1 MATVLICRRFP
12 RPSRVITFSTTA
24 KCKAESGSNE
34 NKQKK
39 EENPETGN
47 AGTEST
53 ATIQL
58 LKPLDYRVL
67 YHPSAYAASRA
78 ASQQHAAGSS
88 AQALGDAFTSP
99 GTAQLQHPFASASPQ
114 ALPPVRNALP
124 KPKPKALLER
134 SISTRFSAAQT
145 KEEMEKERKEMH
157 DSKEDPRMF
166 QKGRPEYRSLSYDSS
181 EPVETLPL
189 EEGDSILHNVARCRG
204 SQSPGTIR
212 DCLSQLS
219 RWPVAQHTAL
229 LSEPR
234 FNTLCRSAASN
245 VGMFSTSELIDILK
259 ACVRLV
265 LPATHPLLNACENEF
280 CRRVWDMNLE
290 QLLLVADCWRCL
302 ERSVPS
308 YLSILFSYANMHWR
322 DLTLPQF
329 VQLVYIIGEG
339 RRSPVDLMQKV
350 ESTILKYLDS
360 FTLEEVGAICLGLFK
375 SLSGISDNVMKK
387 IADRVSLQMEGMS
400 TYALVNVLK
409 MLRYARM
416 DHLPLL
422 KELGKVIP
430 SRIPEIN
437 IQGIMHITLT
447 CSSLH
452 YFDEGVMA
460 AVAMSLPSKVTY
472 CRSKDAAKFLWSFGC
487 LDYEP
492 PNEEEF
498 YSSLIEQMHRK
509 LHEFRKFPEH
519 LLTGLLGL
527 AFVKRFPEELIDYA
541 LRDEFVRKTR
551 GSKYELQKDL
561 FTLSKSVEIECP
573 NYRGSRLPPQLY
585 QEMTEMV
592 LNFAEQEIYVR
603 PEIVEAS
610 SLLENMLGGPEY
622 VKNHMILPHTRSSDL
637 EVHLTMDGRPI
648 PFNFKES
655 IADKKLKDMGVS
667 LTDELMTQLIKG
679 RSNSQSPIKVE
690 NEARFPD
697 QERGEEAQTPCVADH
712 ATLSGGA
719 LTADARLQVEPK
731 LGRNLEA
738 PLSLTLNQHLPG
750 VKLAIQVSNRNHYC
764 YCSKRLLGLHR
775 LKRRQ
780 LQLLGYVVV
789 ELPFWDWFPLLKR
802 TRLEKLSYL
811 HYKVFDPALLSGA
824 S

>member
-12 RPSRVITFSTTA
+12 RLSSMTAFSTTA
-24 KCKAESGSNE
+24 KCKAESRSGKSKRE
-34 NKQKK
+34 K
-39 EENPETGN
+39 EANPETDN
-47 AGTEST
+47 SGTESV

-58 LKPLDYRVL
+58 LNPLDYRVL
-67 YHPSAYAASRA
+67 YNPSAYAKSRA
-78 ASQQHAAGSS
+78 ASQQHAAGNSVE
-88 AQALGDAFTSP
+88 ALGDTFTSP
-99 GTAQLQHPFASASPQ
+99 GTAQARCTFGASSSQ
-114 ALPPVRNALP
+114 ALPPVRNVLP
-124 KPKPKALLER
+124 KSKPKPLLKQTV
-134 SISTRFSAAQT
+134 STDFSAVKT
-145 KEEMEKERKEMH
+145 KEEAEKEVRELH

-166 QKGRPEYRSLSYDSS
+166 QKGRPEYRSLSYDRFDQ
-181 EPVETLPL
+181 VETLPL
-189 EEGDSILHNVARCRG
+189 EEGDVILQSVAKLKG
-204 SQSPGTIR
+204 SQSPGTIADYFR
-212 DCLSQLS
+212 KLS
-219 RWPVAQHTAL
+219 RLPVEQHAAL
-229 LSEPR
+229 VSKSR
-234 FNTLCRSAASN
+234 FNTLCHCAVENIRL
-245 VGMFSTSELIDILK
+245 FSTSDLTDILK

-265 LPATHPLLNACENEF
+265 VPPTHSLLDACENEF
-280 CRRVWDMNLE
+280 CRRVWDMNLD
-290 QLLLVADCWRCL
+290 QALLVADCWRCL

-308 YLSILFSYANMHWR
+308 YLSILFSYANIHWK

-350 ESTILKYLDS
+350 ESMTLKYLDS

-375 SLSGISDNVMKK
+375 SLSGISDHVMRK
-387 IADRVSLQMEGMS
+387 IADRVSQQMEDMS

-409 MLRYARM
+409 MLRYTRM

-430 SRIPEIN
+430 AQIPSIN

-452 YFDEGVMA
+452 YFDEGIMA

-509 LHEFRKFPEH
+509 LHEVWKFPEH

-527 AFVKRFPEELIDYA
+527 AFVRRFPEELIDYA
-541 LRDEFVRKTR
+541 LRDEFVRKAR
-551 GSKYELQKDL
+551 GSKYELKKDL

-573 NYRGSRLPPQLY
+573 SYQGSRLPPQLY
-585 QEMTEMV
+585 QEMTEMA

-603 PEIVEAS
+603 PEIVEAA
-610 SLLENMLGGPEY
+610 SLLESMLGGPEY
-622 VKNHMILPHTRSSDL
+622 VKKHMILPHTRSSDL
-637 EVHLTMDGRPI
+637 EVHLAMDGRPI
-648 PFNFKES
+648 PFNLKEPV
-655 IADKKLKDMGVS
+655 ADKKLEDIGVT
-667 LTDELMTQLIKG
+667 LTDDLMSQLIKG
-679 RSNSQSPIKVE
+679 TCNSQSPVE
-690 NEARFPD
+690 VEREARIPG
-697 QERGEEAQTPCVADH
+697 QERREEAQTSH
-712 ATLSGGA
+712 AGDCAALSGGG
-719 LTADARLQVEPK
+719 LITDTRSRHCP
-731 LGRNLEA
+731 EA
-738 PLSLTLNQHLPG
+738 PCSLALNLQPRC

-764 YCSKRLLGLHR
+764 YCSKRLLGLHC

-780 LQLLGYVVV
+780 LRQLGYVVV
-789 ELPFWDWFPLLKR
+789 ELPFWEWFPLLKH

-811 HYKVFDPALLSGA
+811 HYKVFDPTLLSRA
-824 S
+824 